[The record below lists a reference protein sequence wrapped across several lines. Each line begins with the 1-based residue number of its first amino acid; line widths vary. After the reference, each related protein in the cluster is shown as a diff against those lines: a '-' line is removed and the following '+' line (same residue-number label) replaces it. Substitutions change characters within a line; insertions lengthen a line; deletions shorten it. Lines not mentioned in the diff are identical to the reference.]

1 MESYNIFIAPFFSFF
16 HKDFYREVGKNWKG
30 KIFGYL
36 ILLQMFCWAL
46 VCLHLHTQ
54 FSAWIQNEAP
64 KIINQIPHITI
75 VDGEASTDVE
85 QPYTITDPF
94 KSGRV
99 LFVIDTTG
107 AITELD
113 DSMKLGLMTRDHV
126 YFRQQNS
133 LNEVRVYDL
142 SKIDRFELDAAKVS
156 GWADLLRKWMM
167 LAFFPFAVLGA
178 VLYRLFIAVIYSL
191 IGLLINAFLTGKA
204 DFGQVYRVSIMAMT
218 PVILLKLVKNLTG
231 IHIPMF
237 WGICVLITLFYL
249 AFGLFAL
256 KNGPSENEM
265 DAKSFV

>member
-1 MESYNIFIAPFFSFF
+1 MKSYSIFTAPFFSFF

-46 VCLHLHTQ
+46 ICLHLYTEV
-54 FSAWIQNEAP
+54 SAWIQNEAP
-64 KIINQIPHITI
+64 KVINQIPHISI
-75 VDGEASTDVE
+75 VNGEASTDVE
-85 QPYTITDPF
+85 QPYTITDPTRPD
-94 KSGRV
+94 RV

-107 AITELD
+107 QITKLD
-113 DSMKLGLMTRDHV
+113 DSMKAGLMTRDHV
-126 YFRQQNS
+126 YVRQKSS

-156 GWADLLRKWMM
+156 GWADMIRKWMM

-178 VLYRLFIAVIYSL
+178 FLYRLFIGLLYSL
-191 IGLLINAFLTGKA
+191 IGLLINAFLTQKS
-204 DFGQVYRVSIMAMT
+204 DFGEIYRVAIMAMT
-218 PVILLKLVKNLTG
+218 PVLLLKLVKNMTG

-237 WGICVLITLFYL
+237 WGVCIVVTLFYL

-256 KNGPSENEM
+256 SRRSEDEM
-265 DAKSFV
+265 DATSFV